1 MTQTIAILA
10 GDGIGPEIMA
20 PAVQLLRTLIEA
32 GLDAQLQEAPVGA
45 AAWHLCGE
53 PLPAETLALA
63 LRADAV
69 LFGAVGD
76 ARLDH
81 LGAKRPDA
89 AIGGLRQGLGLVN
102 SLRQISVP
110 EELAALSP
118 LRSERVAGTDVLIV
132 RELGGD
138 VYFGRPRGQRA
149 APDGPFAG
157 EAEGFDTMRYAEGE
171 VRRVAKVAFELAR
184 GRSRRLVS
192 ADKANVLETSRLWR
206 RIVADVGR
214 AYADVELSHLY
225 ADNVAMQL
233 VTAPRSFDVIVTGN
247 LFGDILSDIA
257 TVLSGSIGL
266 SGSAMFNAAGKGLY
280 EPGHGS
286 AWDIAGQD
294 RANPIGQLRCV
305 ALLLRHSLARAD
317 LAQAV
322 DDAVVDVLRSG
333 LRTADILPREA
344 RSSAADQTVRLVGTK
359 DMGDAVVA
367 AVARGLALPS

>member
-63 LRADAV
+63 MRADAV